1 MTEPGAE
8 RARVYRTEAIVLH
21 QQDYG
26 EADRILRLLTPQGR
40 LDVIAKG
47 VRRATSRKA
56 GHIGLFARV
65 QLMLARGRSL
75 DVVTQAEAMETYV
88 ALGRDLRRFSHA
100 CYVGELAAAFSQHQ
114 EECRSL
120 YGLLADTLAR
130 LCETADLEL
139 WTRRFEVR
147 LLGVSGFWLEFY
159 RCVVCGAEIQ
169 PRRNAWSADE
179 GGIICPHCA
188 ADQPGLGTLSLAAQK
203 VLRFMARRPDSD
215 IVRLRLSDATSSEVR
230 ALLRAYLRQVLER
243 ELNSVGFMDRL
254 ELELRQIESGASAR
268 DGQPERL
275 SPS

>member
-1 MTEPGAE
+1 VTEPAAE
-8 RARVYRTEAIVLH
+8 RSRVYRTEAIVLH

-65 QLMLARGRSL
+65 QLMLARGKSL
-75 DVVTQAEAMETYV
+75 DVVTQAEALETYV

-130 LCETADLEL
+130 LCQTPDLEL

-147 LLGVSGFWLEFY
+147 LLAVSGFWLELY
-159 RCVVCGAEIQ
+159 RCVICGAQIE
-169 PRRNAWSADE
+169 PRPNAWSADE
-179 GGIICPHCA
+179 GGIICPRCA
-188 ADQPGLGTLSLAAQK
+188 LERERLPTMSLSAQK
-203 VLRFMARRPDSD
+203 VLRFLARRPDAD
-215 IVRLRLSDATSSEVR
+215 VAKLRLTVATSAEVR
-230 ALLRAYLRQVLER
+230 ALLRGYLRQTLER
-243 ELNSVGFMDRL
+243 ELNSAGFMDRL
-254 ELELRQIESGASAR
+254 EQDLRDLASAPSQA
-268 DGQPERL
+268 DDTQPDTA
-275 SPS
+275 SS